1 MEIAAPPF
9 PQDIQ
14 DDQAIDNDQKDNMA
28 PIAALLAPKE
38 PIEPIEPIDAAIAL
52 VALPRPQPEG
62 ASIPV
67 DEQRDKLPK
76 LPPAGGAPGV
86 TICVLVGSRP
96 DEVRSRPLF
105 WPARAACIRSGSVA
119 DVFSGRTAAIP
130 AIIEG
135 LAAMT
140 VAPALAPTPPAPPP

>member
-1 MEIAAPPF
+1 M
-9 PQDIQ
+9 
-14 DDQAIDNDQKDNMA
+14 
-28 PIAALLAPKE
+28 AALLAPNE
-38 PIEPIEPIDAAIAL
+38 PIEPIEAAIAL

-67 DEQRDKLPK
+67 DEQRDKLRPSPPSAPKVVTPAAPK
-76 LPPAGGAPGV
+76 LPPTGGAPGV

-119 DVFSGRTAAIP
+119 DEFSGRTAPIP
-130 AIIEG
+130 AIPEG
-135 LAAMT
+135 LAALT
-140 VAPALAPTPPAPPP
+140 VAPALDPTPPAPPP